1 MMEHMKITVLT
12 DNIDGENLK
21 GEWGLSHLIEYGD
34 KIVLLDAGLSGLFAE
49 NAQKMGIDLEKVD
62 CAVLS
67 HAHDDH
73 ANGFDTFFEVNS
85 HASLYVAGECGEDC
99 YDLRDGEF
107 VYAGIPRGI
116 LERHAG
122 RIIRADE
129 DMMIDDGIRLLGHT
143 TPDLEKLGI
152 AEDMYLKRG
161 PEEFIPD
168 DFRHE
173 QSLIF
178 ELDDGVVVFNSCSH
192 AGADN
197 IVNEAMQAYPDRKI
211 KAMIGGFHLFNKSDD
226 YVRAFVRR
234 LGSTGVESIY
244 TGHCTGDRAMTIL
257 REELGEIVHSF
268 RTGLVFEI

>member
-1 MMEHMKITVLT
+1 MKHMKVTVLA

-34 KIVLLDAGLSGLFAE
+34 RTILLDAGLSGLFAE
-49 NAQKMGIDLEKVD
+49 NAEKLGIDLEKVD
-62 CAVLS
+62 FAVLS

-85 HASLYVAGECGEDC
+85 HAPLYIARECGEDC

-107 VYAGIPRGI
+107 VYAGIPWGI

-122 RIIRADE
+122 RIIRAD
-129 DMMIDDGIRLLGHT
+129 DYMMIDDGIRLLGHT
-143 TPDLEKLGI
+143 TPDLEKLGL
-152 AEDMYLKRG
+152 AEAMYLKRG
-161 PEEFIPD
+161 PEEYIPD

-197 IVNEAMQAYPDRKI
+197 IVNEAIRAYPDRKI
-211 KAMIGGFHLFNKSDD
+211 KAMIGGFHLFNKNDD
-226 YVRAFVRR
+226 YVRAFAHR
-234 LGSTGVESIY
+234 LGRTGVESIY
-244 TGHCTGDRAMTIL
+244 TGHCTGDRAMAIL
-257 REELGEIVHSF
+257 RDELGDIVHSF

>member
-1 MMEHMKITVLT
+1 MKHMKVTVLA

-34 KIVLLDAGLSGLFAE
+34 RTILLDAGLSGLFAE
-49 NAQKMGIDLEKVD
+49 NAEKLGIDLEKVD

-85 HASLYVAGECGEDC
+85 HAPLYIAEGCREYC
-99 YDLRDGEF
+99 YDLVDGRYN
-107 VYAGIPRGI
+107 YAGIPRGI
-116 LERHAG
+116 LKRHAD
-122 RIIRADE
+122 RMIRAKA
-129 DMMIDDGIRLLGHT
+129 DMMIDDGIRLLAHN
-143 TPDLEKLGI
+143 TPGLDKLGV
-152 AEDMYLKRG
+152 AENMYLKRG
-161 PEEFIPD
+161 PLGYVPD

-178 ELDDGVVVFNSCSH
+178 ELDDGVAVFNSCSH

-226 YVRAFVRR
+226 YVRAFARR
-234 LGSTGVESIY
+234 VGDTGVETVY
-244 TGHCTGDRAMTIL
+244 TGHCTGQKAWDIMH
-257 REELGEIVHSF
+257 EELGDKVHALQ
-268 RTGLVFEI
+268 TGLVFEL